1 MIEKKHVIAYF
12 FQKLYKKCRSMDQ
25 MLFYVFLQWF
35 KLKVV
40 KLSGSAAA
48 STIRVA
54 AQFSVYVCLAY
65 VQFS

>member
-1 MIEKKHVIAYF
+1 
-12 FQKLYKKCRSMDQ
+12 MDQ

-35 KLKVV
+35 KPKVV